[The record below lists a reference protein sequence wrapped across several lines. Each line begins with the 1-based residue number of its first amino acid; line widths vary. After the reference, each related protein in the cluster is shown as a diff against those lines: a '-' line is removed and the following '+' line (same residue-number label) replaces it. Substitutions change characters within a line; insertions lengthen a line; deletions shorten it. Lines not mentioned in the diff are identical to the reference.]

1 MLYSWTVSTIVFYC
15 SQSHSLPQATSVIV
29 WLSNA
34 SFTWN
39 FQHARS
45 LTYDLDSYKQFQTT
59 ITLWLEK
66 QCTSLWN
73 LAFIFT
79 TLYSTVCDEPFR
91 EKENKISTPLQLVL
105 QSKLIIQPISAS
117 HLLQPCISFNRT
129 LEVESTATR
138 NLPSGEPRY
147 NNYSASFSLCHAE
160 SF

>member
-1 MLYSWTVSTIVFYC
+1 MEFSTCKIINMIWIRTNN
-15 SQSHSLPQATSVIV
+15 SRLLL
-29 WLSNA
+29 LSDLKNMHFLVEF
-34 SFTWN
+34 SFH
-39 FQHARS
+39 FH
-45 LTYDLDSYKQFQTT
+45 
-59 ITLWLEK
+59 
-66 QCTSLWN
+66 
-73 LAFIFT
+73 